1 MRTSS
6 DWKKLKFFRQ
16 SDRDRD
22 RGKTIRL
29 GFKRKG
35 EESSEE
41 NCWREE
47 GREGW
52 DNALGHCGAGVR
64 EGRREGGIPI

>member
-1 MRTSS
+1 M
-6 DWKKLKFFRQ
+6 
-16 SDRDRD
+16 DRN

-29 GFKRKG
+29 TFKGKG

-41 NCWREE
+41 KGWREE

-52 DNALGHCGAGVR
+52 DNALGHCGAVVR
-64 EGRREGGIPI
+64 EGRREGGRPI

>member
-1 MRTSS
+1 M
-6 DWKKLKFFRQ
+6 
-16 SDRDRD
+16 DRN

-35 EESSEE
+35 DEISEE
-41 NCWREE
+41 NCW
-47 GREGW
+47 REGW

>member
-1 MRTSS
+1 MR
-6 DWKKLKFFRQ
+6 DWN
-16 SDRDRD
+16 

-29 GFKRKG
+29 RFKGKG

-41 NCWREE
+41 KCWREE
-47 GREGW
+47 KMQRW
-52 DNALGHCGAGVR
+52 DNALGHCGAGVWE